1 MKTGGNFTFL
11 YCLMLLC
18 QIVLCNFSPFGP
30 YIVLTMLPAMIF
42 CMPLS
47 ISTISCMFIAFGSGL
62 AVDWLSEGLI
72 GINAASLVPVALARK
87 SIVKMFFGDEPEM
100 PMCYEPKQMDLA
112 IMPCIDGWFKTE
124 VKPMGQFEASY
135 QSYHSMMNFF
145 GLNQLLCGV
154 NGLAMPI
161 VDTDERRQDRAA
173 FCAKYAAGRPYFM
186 IRAKSPQL
194 VFDEIDKLMAELG
207 LN

>member
-87 SIVKMFFGDEPEM
+87 SIVKMFFGE
-100 PMCYEPKQMDLA
+100 DLITRGDRFSFRKNGTLKISA
-112 IMPCIDGWFKTE
+112 AVIIMLTIYLGIYIFLDGAGSRPSLFNLTKFALSLPCSFII
-124 VKPMGQFEASY
+124 S
-135 QSYHSMMNFF
+135 
-145 GLNQLLCGV
+145 L
-154 NGLAMPI
+154 I
-161 VDTDERRQDRAA
+161 VINVLTPDDR
-173 FCAKYAAGRPYFM
+173 K
-186 IRAKSPQL
+186 
-194 VFDEIDKLMAELG
+194 
-207 LN
+207 